1 MAAKI
6 KKGDM
11 VLVTA
16 GRDKGERGRVM
27 RVQPERDRVWVE
39 KVNMISRHQ
48 KGVAGQTESEIIRKE
63 APINISNVMM
73 LDPEAKDADGELLPT
88 RVGFKLIY
96 DISDEERQRM
106 ADLGQ
111 QVKARKVRFAKRSGA
126 ILD

>member
-11 VLVTA
+11 VQVMA

-27 RVQPERDRVWVE
+27 RVQLPKNRIWVE

-63 APINISNVMM
+63 APVHISNVM
-73 LDPEAKDADGELLPT
+73 LVDPETSVPT
-88 RVGFKLIY
+88 RVGFRMEY
-96 DISDEERQRM
+96 DISDEERARVEG
-106 ADLGQ
+106 LGQ
-111 QVKARKVRFAKRSGA
+111 RVKPRKVRFAKRSGA
-126 ILD
+126 ALD